1 MSEKLSK
8 KEELAHKLAKSFNEK
23 KDIKLYLYVVNHYKE
38 TAINKAYE
46 DTMKVPDEKI
56 KKTRS
61 ALFFF
66 LMKKYDKEDKNIS
79 TID

>member
-1 MSEKLSK
+1 MSQTKRT
-8 KEELAHKLAKSFNEK
+8 KEDLALKIAKSFNEE
-23 KDIKLYLYVVNHYKE
+23 KDVKLYLYMTKHYKE

-46 DTMKVPDEKI
+46 NTMKVPDEKI

-66 LMKKYDKEDKNIS
+66 LVKKYDKEKE
-79 TID
+79 